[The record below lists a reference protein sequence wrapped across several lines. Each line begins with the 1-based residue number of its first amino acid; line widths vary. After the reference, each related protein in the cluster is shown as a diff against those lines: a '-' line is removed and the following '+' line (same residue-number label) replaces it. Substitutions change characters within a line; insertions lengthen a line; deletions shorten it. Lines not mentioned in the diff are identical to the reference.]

1 MKDGTDEKQTYIM
14 MLYCVFIV
22 FSCFHI

>member
-22 FSCFHI
+22 LSCFHI